1 MKRTESRGVKIIFV
15 KNSRDVGIV
24 SRSSNCQVGVK
35 VWEQGGVCH
44 DILTTQ
50 VNIHQLQDTLVLTEN
65 VLPPLYKAKLLNI
78 CYTVYM

>member
-15 KNSRDVGIV
+15 KTSRDVGIV
-24 SRSSNCQVGVK
+24 SSRSSNCQVGVK

-50 VNIHQLQDTLVLTEN
+50 VNIHQLQGTLALTEN
-65 VLPPLYKAKLLNI
+65 VLLP
-78 CYTVYM
+78 

>member
-15 KNSRDVGIV
+15 KTSRDVGIV

-50 VNIHQLQDTLVLTEN
+50 VNIHQVQGTLALTES
-65 VLPPLYKAKLLNI
+65 VLLP
-78 CYTVYM
+78 